1 MSMGTTRNGGAVEF
15 RYVNPPPVEG
25 DKPRDVV
32 ESAYRSGDFC
42 LGVGRA
48 ARLEQL
54 RTRNASFGRLP
65 RDVETVLAWLSHL
78 GTSSEW

>member
-1 MSMGTTRNGGAVEF
+1 MLQIRLQWKMTSRGILWSLHTTQVSFAWE
-15 RYVNPPPVEG
+15 
-25 DKPRDVV
+25 
-32 ESAYRSGDFC
+32 
-42 LGVGRA
+42 VGRA
-48 ARLEQL
+48 ARLQQL